1 MGNPPHFPV
10 KSRTTNFKMELYEW
24 HFRVIVMT
32 HKCRAVRLPLHKNKP
47 LETSRAR
54 LQIASDRLLGI
65 KRWSLRNS
73 PDSKCKTGF
82 VLLTSDRIGDLP

>member
-1 MGNPPHFPV
+1 MA
-10 KSRTTNFKMELYEW
+10 Y
-24 HFRVIVMT
+24 
-32 HKCRAVRLPLHKNKP
+32 KCRAVRLPLHRNKP

-73 PDSKCKTGF
+73 SDLECKTGF
-82 VLLTSDRIGDLP
+82 VLLTSDQIRDPLSAHFERRLG